1 MAVELDHPFT
11 TTRAIDDSF
20 AVVTDLERVIPCVAG
35 ARIVEQTGDDSAR
48 AEITVELDARSL
60 TFAGTVEI
68 VERDAA
74 GHRAVVRVRAREAG
88 GQGSANAT
96 VTLTL
101 HAGGGTLHT
110 SAEITGE
117 AATVGEGVIAGV
129 LDGLIKDFTGKLGA
143 L

>member
-20 AVVTDLERVIPCVAG
+20 AVVTDLERVIPSVAG
-35 ARIVEQTGDDSAR
+35 ARIVEQTADDSAR
-48 AEITVELDARSL
+48 AEITVERRAGSM
-60 TFAGTVEI
+60 TFAGTVEV

-74 GHRAVVRVRAREAG
+74 ARRAVVRVRARETG
-88 GQGSANAT
+88 GLGTAEAT

-117 AATVGEGVIAGV
+117 AASAGDDVIAGV
-129 LDGLIKDFTGKLGA
+129 LDGLIKDFADKLGA

>member
-20 AVVTDLERVIPCVAG
+20 AVVTDLERVIPSVAG

-48 AEITVELDARSL
+48 AEITVAHGAGSM
-60 TFAGTVEI
+60 TFTGTVEI

-74 GHRAVVRVRAREAG
+74 AHRAVVRVRARETG
-88 GQGSANAT
+88 GRGAADAT

-101 HAGGGTLHT
+101 HEGGGALHT

-117 AATVGEGVIAGV
+117 AATAGEDVIAGV
-129 LDGLIKDFTGKLGA
+129 LDGLIKGFTDKLDA